1 LPATLGVARAL
12 LVECCRQTFAIP
24 FQSIKQIL
32 RLNPGSMDV
41 GPGGVQVD
49 IGNRLIPLIDLGQY
63 LQIANSK
70 DPFDATRPL
79 LIVQVGQ
86 DEVAVAVDRI
96 ECGQDIVIKTLG
108 NHLKR
113 VPGLIGATLR
123 GDGTVIAILDP
134 NDLVGQGACAPENVT
149 RSTEHRSPGRQ
160 KMAMVIDDSISVRRV
175 TANLL
180 HSHGWNVVTAIDG
193 IDALE
198 KLSNLENAPDIFLC
212 DMEMPRMDGI
222 ELIRQIRG
230 QNEFKATPI
239 VMVTSRSSE
248 KHRHKAID
256 AGATEYVVKPFND
269 EKLLE
274 LVGQLVQLTRETV
287 KA

>member
-1 LPATLGVARAL
+1 
-12 LVECCRQTFAIP
+12 
-24 FQSIKQIL
+24 
-32 RLNPGSMDV
+32 
-41 GPGGVQVD
+41 
-49 IGNRLIPLIDLGQY
+49 
-63 LQIANSK
+63 
-70 DPFDATRPL
+70 
-79 LIVQVGQ
+79 
-86 DEVAVAVDRI
+86 
-96 ECGQDIVIKTLG
+96 
-108 NHLKR
+108 
-113 VPGLIGATLR
+113 
-123 GDGTVIAILDP
+123 
-134 NDLVGQGACAPENVT
+134 
-149 RSTEHRSPGRQ
+149 
-160 KMAMVIDDSISVRRV
+160 MAMVIDDSISVRRV